1 MKAEV
6 SVEQLLRW
14 RVALAKAEAPP
25 APNAA
30 QLLEL
35 ARPWW
40 EQDPERFQRLL
51 QSLDNAEL
59 PTGHALAETRHPCAG
74 HPVPVLVVRAN
85 ELSDSSARVL
95 DASVRE
101 GRLHL
106 RFALNAGANVLEETF
121 EVTFVSS
128 ASATPLLSADATR
141 LGDRE
146 YGLDV
151 EIPAELIEQWEGLK
165 ATDLMPFR
173 LILRPDGSHA

>member
-14 RVALAKAEAPP
+14 RLALAKAEAPP
-25 APNAA
+25 VPNAA
-30 QLLEL
+30 QLLEV

-51 QSLDNAEL
+51 QSLDNGEL
-59 PTGHALAETRHPCAG
+59 PTGLAMAETRLPCG
-74 HPVPVLVVRAN
+74 GRPVPVLVVRAN
-85 ELSDSSARVL
+85 DLSDSSVRVL
-95 DASVRE
+95 DVSVRE
-101 GRLHL
+101 GQLHL
-106 RFALNAGANVLEETF
+106 RFALNSGANALEETF

-141 LGDRE
+141 LVGRE

-151 EIPAELIEQWEGLK
+151 EIPVALIQQWEGLK
-165 ATDLMPFR
+165 ATDVMPFR
-173 LILRPDGSHA
+173 LILRPKGSHA